1 MRKQKPGMSANE
13 FSNVQGLVDQQLQE
27 QGTFS
32 PVEFLLATGRLL
44 YSDYEHWRR
53 AEVGNLEAVLLGN
66 PGRVRAQVGQAVDYA
81 RSIGL
86 VAEEQC
92 WVPWVAGASRKCETQ
107 EILRISADEAFHN
120 LVCQRFFLPDEVP
133 QLDMFFHSPT
143 VVLAN
148 SVAEALAGRDVEGV
162 RQQLDKLYREAPNH
176 PELAAF
182 DRLFETL
189 CRCEQ
194 PVVDLAGELAGLQAL
209 APVARQLLG
218 GCSRDYL
225 VPLWRRLLVPLDGR
239 GFDVQEPLLH
249 ASYVLAQVQ
258 DWPGVSIAVRAQSAW
273 WEHAE
278 LCRRLVE
285 SGCRRG
291 DRVESLTAWCYLCW
305 LHPESGL
312 ASLTEGDPPD
322 QGIHVLWQYF
332 LEFEDSLPLEEQVG
346 IEDFPAWLLLH
357 TPGLARALPTALEGD
372 VRESQQA
379 FHLAQRLSL
388 ANGVGDIELR
398 RSLLDLHPALF
409 RYFKSQL

>member
-1 MRKQKPGMSANE
+1 MSANE
-13 FSNVQGLVDQQLQE
+13 FSNVQGLVDQQLLE
-27 QGTFS
+27 QGAFS

-44 YSDYEHWRR
+44 YSDYERWRR
-53 AEVGNLEAVLLGN
+53 GEVGNLEEVLLGN
-66 PGRVRAQVGQAVDYA
+66 PERIRAQVGQAVEYG
-81 RSIGL
+81 RGIGL

-92 WVPWVAGASRKCETQ
+92 WVPWIAGASRGRETR
-107 EILRISADEAFHN
+107 ENLRISADEAFHN
-120 LVCQRFFLPDEVP
+120 LVCQRFLLPDEVP
-133 QLDMFFHSPT
+133 QLDMFFHSPA

-148 SVAEALAGRDVEGV
+148 SIAEALAGRDAAGA

-182 DRLFETL
+182 DRLLAAL

-194 PVVDLAGELAGLQAL
+194 PVVDLAGEMADLQTV

-218 GCSRDYL
+218 SCSRDYL

-239 GFDVQEPLLH
+239 GFSAEEPLLH

-258 DWPGVSIAVRAQSAW
+258 DWPGVSAAVQAQSAW

-291 DRVESLTAWCYLCW
+291 DRVESLTAWYYLCW
-305 LHPESGL
+305 LHPESAL
-312 ASLTEGDPPD
+312 ASLTAGDPPD
-322 QGIHVLWQYF
+322 RGIHASWQCF
-332 LEFEDSLPLEEQVG
+332 LEFEDSLPPEERVG

-357 TPGLARALPTALEGD
+357 EPGLARALPSAFEVD
-372 VRESQQA
+372 VRETQQA
-379 FHLAQRLSL
+379 FHLAQCLSL
-388 ANGVGDIELR
+388 AQGSANGAGDLELR
-398 RSLLDLHPALF
+398 RALLDLHPALF
-409 RYFKSQL
+409 RYFKSRL